1 MTDHPIIVLDND
13 HKSSNGGECQERDDF
28 RSLRRQPAHFRYPP
42 GYFEPGLWDVE
53 EDAKENTRDMG
64 STASSKISCEQDSVD
79 DEFVHRGCEREH
91 RQSRSMAPGPS
102 KPEYL
107 DIDSF
112 ESDTTWE
119 ARPTDSREQPY
130 VGEFTAS
137 QPLGEVRA
145 ITAHAEL
152 EGQDI
157 LGGEILDSEV
167 DSGGNDDL
175 SHCFTSAAELAADST
190 GQRSGT
196 MLMPASG
203 RQDSESPAGLDT
215 DDDAAT
221 LMDVEP
227 SDRAEGVSAPESFH
241 VVELQSIITSEQDD
255 QEHEI
260 NDIIGKEEVNGE
272 AYYLVDWTPTLL
284 PLSALGKAS
293 DLVGRFEGGLLT
305 QRGHAKERRKQMRSG
320 RGRGRGRQAI
330 VKALPTPQKPPG
342 LLRLLAATKQAQRGI
357 PAEVQKP
364 KRGRPRK
371 QA

>member
-1 MTDHPIIVLDND
+1 MTDHPIIVLDNN
-13 HKSSNGGECQERDDF
+13 HESSNGGECQERNDIRF
-28 RSLRRQPAHFRYPP
+28 LRRQPAHFRYPP
-42 GYFEPGLWDVE
+42 MFLKHGFWDVE

-64 STASSKISCEQDSVD
+64 FMVSSKISCDQDSVD
-79 DEFVHRGCEREH
+79 DESVYGGCEREH
-91 RQSRSMAPGPS
+91 RQFRSMAPEPL

-112 ESDTTWE
+112 EPDTMWE

-130 VGEFTAS
+130 VGEFAVS

-145 ITAHAEL
+145 LTAHAEL
-152 EGQDI
+152 EGQDV
-157 LGGEILDSEV
+157 LGGKIWDNEV

-175 SHCFTSAAELAADST
+175 SLCVTSAAEIAADSPA
-190 GQRSGT
+190 QWSGT
-196 MLMPASG
+196 IIMPASE
-203 RQDSESPAGLDT
+203 RQDSESPGALDA

-227 SDRAEGVSAPESFH
+227 SDRAEGVPVPESFH
-241 VVELQSIITSEQDD
+241 VAELQSIITSERDD

-272 AYYLVDWTPTLL
+272 AYYWVDWTPTLV

-293 DLVGRFEGGLLT
+293 DLVGKFEGGLPT
-305 QRGHAKERRKQMRSG
+305 QRSHAKGRRKQMRSG
-320 RGRGRGRQAI
+320 PGRGRQAI
-330 VKALPTPQKPPG
+330 TKALLTPQKPLC

-357 PAEVQKP
+357 PAETQKP

-371 QA
+371 QT

>member
-13 HKSSNGGECQERDDF
+13 HESSNGGECQERDDI
-28 RSLRRQPAHFRYPP
+28 RSLRRQPARFRYPP
-42 GYFEPGLWDVE
+42 GYFEPGFWDVE
-53 EDAKENTRDMG
+53 EDAKENTRDMR
-64 STASSKISCEQDSVD
+64 STVSSKISCDRDSVE
-79 DEFVHRGCEREH
+79 DEFVHRGCERGH
-91 RQSRSMAPGPS
+91 RQFGSMAPGPS

-112 ESDTTWE
+112 EPDTTWE

-130 VGEFTAS
+130 VGEFTGS

-152 EGQDI
+152 GGQDV
-157 LGGEILDSEV
+157 LGGGILNNEV

-175 SHCFTSAAELAADST
+175 SHYFTSAAGIAADLT
-190 GQRSGT
+190 AQRSGT
-196 MLMPASG
+196 IMMRAFG
-203 RQDSESPAGLDT
+203 RQDSESPAGLDA

-227 SDRAEGVSAPESFH
+227 SDRAEGVPAPESFH
-241 VVELQSIITSEQDD
+241 VAELQSIITIERDD

-260 NDIIGKEEVNGE
+260 NDIIGKEEINGE
-272 AYYLVDWTPTLL
+272 AYYLVDWTPTLV

-293 DLVGRFEGGLLT
+293 DLVGKFEGGLPT
-305 QRGHAKERRKQMRSG
+305 QRSHTKGRRKQMKSG
-320 RGRGRGRQAI
+320 PGRGRQAI
-330 VKALPTPQKPPG
+330 TKALPTPQKPPH
-342 LLRLLAATKQAQRGI
+342 LLRLLAATKQAQREI
-357 PAEVQKP
+357 SAKIQKP

-371 QA
+371 QT